1 MKVLRSILAVI
12 AGAILGGF
20 ANGFLIKISGSIIPP
35 PPGVDTQT
43 EEGLKA
49 GIHLFEPKH
58 FLFPFLAHAIGTL
71 LGAII
76 ASLIS
81 KDEKGRPAYVVGA
94 LFLIGG
100 IMMVIMIPAPI
111 WFSAADLLLAYI
123 PMAYLAN
130 KITKK

>member
-1 MKVLRSILAVI
+1 MKILRSILAVI
-12 AGAILGGF
+12 AGAVIGGF

-58 FLFPFLAHAIGTL
+58 FLFPFLAHAVGTL
-71 LGAII
+71 IGAIV

-81 KDEKGRPAYVVGA
+81 KDEKGRPAYIVGT
-94 LFLIGG
+94 LFLVGG
-100 IMMVIMIPAPI
+100 IMMVAMIPAPI
-111 WFSAADLLLAYI
+111 WFSAADLILAYI

-130 KITKK
+130 KITNK